1 VVHRGKASRSIQVRA
16 WLNDLRDFQR
26 AIRRLTAITTFPN
39 NYDRF
44 MSDLLDLSFVS
55 VQIPP
60 AGIFGPDNF
69 VISPLKLTLIKDDLR
84 LLLIVSSRMCG
95 AAQQY

>member
-1 VVHRGKASRSIQVRA
+1 
-16 WLNDLRDFQR
+16 
-26 AIRRLTAITTFPN
+26 
-39 NYDRF
+39 